1 MRKKLSL
8 ICICLLTTVW
18 SWAQEENPS
27 RFGYGLT
34 FGMGNA
40 TLNHNQIG
48 VLNGDLMALNFLVD
62 YSLSSSHK
70 TKLSSGIR
78 IIDFNADFFNGSDQ
92 SKLRNESM
100 QLPIQLSHRVGF
112 DAEDKLQLVTGIGV
126 YTNVLLRSTLNTRE
140 GQTNTKSGGLNF
152 GHSITLGMAYQL
164 SAQTSFGIYADVMQ
178 EWNSITRNGYR
189 QKQTDILLFNVGFM
203 TRF

>member
-1 MRKKLSL
+1 MKKILVL
-8 ICICLLTTVW
+8 ICISLTTVW

-34 FGMGNA
+34 FGLGNA
-40 TLNHNQIG
+40 TLHHNQIG
-48 VLNGDLMALNFLVD
+48 VLNGDLMAINFVVD
-62 YSLSSSHK
+62 YSLWANHK
-70 TKLSSGIR
+70 TKLVSGIR

-100 QLPIQLSHRVGF
+100 QLPIQLTHRVSF
-112 DAEDKLQLVTGIGV
+112 DAEDKLQLVTGFGM
-126 YTNVLLRSTLNTRE
+126 YTNILLRSVLNTRA
-140 GQTNTKSGGLNF
+140 GQTNTQSGGLNF
-152 GHSITLGMAYQL
+152 GHNFTFGMAYQL
-164 SAQTSFGIYADVMQ
+164 STQTSIVVAADVMQ
-178 EWNSITRNGYR
+178 EWNSITRHGYR